1 MEYTLHKLWCTDES
15 GLEQWTTV
23 KGWDGGLG
31 EGVCLYKDNMSVPYR
46 DSNILYNNH
55 VIQQNGT
62 RGGIRGRE
70 KWTEKD

>member
-1 MEYTLHKLWCTDES
+1 
-15 GLEQWTTV
+15 
-23 KGWDGGLG
+23 
-31 EGVCLYKDNMSVPYR
+31 MSVPYR